1 MPVMLNQEDIA
12 TIPAKE
18 AVTAPVLW
26 VLQSQMNGQRGPT
39 GPITHTLEICP
50 MTLGGVLVQRDAA
63 NNSLVQQ
70 IVVPDVFAMVARCP
84 EYAAH
89 INAGFAAILAV
100 KAILD
105 QDAADAEAARVA
117 ALTPVP

>member
-1 MPVMLNQEDIA
+1 MPVILEQKDIA
-12 TIPAKE
+12 ILPAKE
-18 AVTAPVLW
+18 SVTAPVLW
-26 VLQSQMNGQRGPT
+26 VLQSIMNGQGGPN

-50 MTLGGVLVQRDAA
+50 MTLGGVLVQRDSD

-70 IVVPDVFAMVARCP
+70 IVVPDVFAMVERCP
-84 EYAAH
+84 EYALH

-105 QDAADAEAARVA
+105 KDAADAESSRIAAE
-117 ALTPVP
+117 TPVP